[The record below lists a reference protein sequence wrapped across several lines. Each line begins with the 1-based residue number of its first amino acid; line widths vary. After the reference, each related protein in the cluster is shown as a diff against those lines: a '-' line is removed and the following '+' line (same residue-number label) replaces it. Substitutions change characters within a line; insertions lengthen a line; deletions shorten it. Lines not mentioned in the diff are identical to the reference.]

1 MLDHYGS
8 VSFLLDI
15 NRNRAISFGIL
26 FVREHSMATIET
38 ADLKTI
44 HKTYQEVDK
53 KPKYSKIYLYFLATC
68 FYRDTDLDLH
78 IALCLRPYGRAIGIG
93 NSNLDKYFNLCK
105 I

>member
-15 NRNRAISFGIL
+15 NRNRAISFGLL
-26 FVREHSMATIET
+26 FVREHSKPTIET

-53 KPKYSKIYLYFLATC
+53 SKIYFT
-68 FYRDTDLDLH
+68 FV
-78 IALCLRPYGRAIGIG
+78 
-93 NSNLDKYFNLCK
+93 
-105 I
+105 